1 MSTLIKRGKGE
12 ISYDGCFK
20 NHRDERVSVSV
31 EELVPQDHFLRA
43 IEATISF
50 DFIEEKLR
58 PYYCENN
65 GRPSIHPIVLFKMMF
80 IGYFTAFVLSVNWK
94 RRLKRILP
102 TVGFRVFSIGYYS
115 DHSTISWNRRTRF
128 IHTNIFEEIF
138 DEIVR
143 QATEHRM
150 VGGRALMTDS
160 THIKANANKNKFV
173 HKYKKKKQSF
183 I

>member
-1 MSTLIKRGKGE
+1 MRLKRQLVLI
-12 ISYDGCFK
+12 
-20 NHRDERVSVSV
+20 
-31 EELVPQDHFLRA
+31 
-43 IEATISF
+43 
-50 DFIEEKLR
+50 FIEEKLR

-80 IGYFTAFVLSVNWK
+80 IGYFTVFVRSVNWK
-94 RRLKRILP
+94 KRLKRISP
-102 TVGFRVFSIGYYS
+102 TVGFRFSLSDTIP

-143 QATEHRM
+143 QATEHQM

-173 HKYKKKKQSF
+173 HKYKKEKAKFYIDELEAAVIEDRKVHGKKN
-183 I
+183 